1 VTWAQQHNGCLII
14 PEGGNVSVKTAVDY
28 CGFEGVEVSFDR
40 EYLRFWVVDVVE
52 SDFVGDASD
61 SGLGADPGALVNIEI
76 NAVFEARIW
85 ATVQSIAFCTFETSP
100 IISSI

>member
-1 VTWAQQHNGCLII
+1 VARAQQDDGCLIV
-14 PEGGNVSVKTAVDY
+14 PKGSNVAVKTSIDY

-40 EYLRFWVVDVVE
+40 KYLRFGVVDVVE

-61 SGLGADPGALVNIEI
+61 SGFGSDAGALVNIEV
-76 NAVFEARIW
+76 NAIFEARIW
-85 ATVQSIAFCTFETSP
+85 ATVQSIALCTFETSP